1 MWAKMKAA
9 LIGAMMIG
17 SSSAA
22 MAREAVTSQL
32 SDGACSA
39 IQTACLPWR
48 APNGHSQPTA
58 ADLPSKFT
66 PVPSHLDL
74 QALDK
79 AIDRKL
85 TICRGC

>member
-39 IQTACLPWR
+39 IQTACLPWQ

-66 PVPSHLDL
+66 PDLDL